1 MLVILLLAGALRLP
15 GYNFSLPFIDQL
27 DEPFHNLSARMII
40 DFGTSQSLNTHHYP
54 PGIVMLN
61 YLMLRLFH
69 DTDKPPGSVVRQVRL
84 VSVAAG
90 IGTTLVIALLGYH
103 ALNPAAGLAAAT
115 LYAITP
121 VFQVLARYATAE
133 IYIAFLAMLAI
144 WLAMVGAVYRR
155 PAWTT
160 WATYALMLAVLFK
173 YHALILNPAGAADQ
187 WPGLYRQGFCQSGAL
202 LPVSGVAGIA
212 HTSAGCLRGS
222 AHHRK

>member
-1 MLVILLLAGALRLP
+1 MNSRSASTCCLRWP
-15 GYNFSLPFIDQL
+15 GNFSLPFIDQL
-27 DEPFHNLSARMII
+27 DERII

-121 VFQVLARYATAE
+121 CFRS
-133 IYIAFLAMLAI
+133 
-144 WLAMVGAVYRR
+144 WLVT
-155 PAWTT
+155 PPQK
-160 WATYALMLAVLFK
+160 F
-173 YHALILNPAGAADQ
+173 ILPS
-187 WPGLYRQGFCQSGAL
+187 PCQSGWPWWAQCITGL
-202 LPVSGVAGIA
+202 LA
-212 HTSAGCLRGS
+212 TYGS
-222 AHHRK
+222 